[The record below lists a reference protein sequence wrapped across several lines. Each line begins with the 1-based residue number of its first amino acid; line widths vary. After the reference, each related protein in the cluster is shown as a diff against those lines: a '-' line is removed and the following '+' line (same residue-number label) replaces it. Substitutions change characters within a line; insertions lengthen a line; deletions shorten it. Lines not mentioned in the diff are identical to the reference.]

1 VTPAEPGY
9 GPTPVPA
16 MSGRGVAV
24 AAGDVVVV
32 TDVEGRQVG
41 DLWAV
46 DAADHGRWLSTGHTR
61 DVLER
66 LFPRVGESFVD
77 QRYEPILRLRAD
89 TSPGAHDMLFPA
101 CNPALYERA
110 GLPGHPSCAENFAAA
125 AGAAGV
131 RLPTLPDPVNLFQNS
146 APGPDGELPVRPPA
160 SRAGDRV
167 SLVALRD
174 VVVVLTACAVD
185 FAPTNGDRCT
195 SLLLER
201 QRGAR

>member
-1 VTPAEPGY
+1 MAPVGAADPARLTVVGVAVTMAGTAARRLAVTRSRFRAARGVPRPDRLPGY
-9 GPTPVPA
+9 GSSP
-16 MSGRGVAV
+16 GRPDEYVLAPIYGLTRSSRSRWWAV

-77 QRYEPILRLRAD
+77 QRYEPILQLRAD

-131 RLPTLPDPVNLFQNS
+131 RLLTLPDPVDLFQNS
-146 APGPDGELPVRPPA
+146 APG
-160 SRAGDRV
+160 
-167 SLVALRD
+167 
-174 VVVVLTACAVD
+174 
-185 FAPTNGDRCT
+185 
-195 SLLLER
+195 
-201 QRGAR
+201 